1 MKKSNEPAGEKLQKM
16 IDQMDAAAAKRA
28 IREAYWGNLAALPSV
43 WVARDEDGSLWLY
56 SAKPVKACG
65 MFHCSSV
72 GEMFQIDD
80 SVYPEIT
87 YENSPVKVKLLF
99 IDA

>member
-1 MKKSNEPAGEKLQKM
+1 MNKEELQQT
-16 IDQMDAAAAKRA
+16 IDQIDIDAAKKA
-28 IREAYWGNLAALPSV
+28 IRAAYWRNWAALPSV
-43 WVARDEDGSLWLY
+43 WVARDEDNSLWIY
-56 SAKPVKACG
+56 TTKPHKACG
-65 MFHCSSV
+65 MFDCAY
-72 GEMFQIDD
+72 GEMFQIDA

>member
-1 MKKSNEPAGEKLQKM
+1 MDKYGKDQLQETL
-16 IDQMDAAAAKRA
+16 DQMDIDAAKKA
-28 IREAYWGNLAALPSV
+28 IRAAYWRNWDKLPSV
-43 WVARDEDGSLWLY
+43 WVARDEDNSLWIY
-56 SAKPVKACG
+56 TTKPTKACG
-65 MFHCSSV
+65 MFCCSAV

-87 YENSPVKVKLLF
+87 YENSPIKVKLLF